1 MAIINQK
8 TGYYGFTTDGLG
20 GPPIDKNGN
29 VERVIFSIVYPNR
42 VNDVDFTISNGVDDW
57 AAMMGDGNIIP
68 IKNPVVLFENRDNTI
83 VQFSLET
90 SYPSNSPCILV
101 YRSDSAWFN
110 VKEISGSRPW
120 KENTVSGHFGF
131 TVEGDGGTS
140 QGNGC
145 VNRLECSVPYPVQ
158 LADVEF
164 TISDDPSHWGA
175 MMGDG
180 SIINLRNPV
189 VMFSNRDS
197 AVVQFTMD
205 TPYPSNSPCV
215 IVYRSPDAWFRVKVV
230 TEEPKFVPV
239 TNIRNVPSTITAGV
253 GVDLSSAVVEPPA
266 ASRQGIIWDIVS
278 GPATVNGD
286 SLLATAQGNIVLK
299 ATIELG
305 TSDTEDYTQDFN
317 ITAAKNKITIVAQPD
332 KLYNATV
339 GEVDH
344 VITINAKSD
353 SGVVSYRWYRNTSP
367 TYNGATAL
375 SGASTSSYRIP
386 TTLAKGD
393 YYFFCE
399 VKSPGAATVNSEICH
414 VHVAVKLTGI
424 EILPRTASLGLR
436 QERQLTVAMIPNEAD
451 TIGVTWASSD
461 PHVIQVDSDGKIM
474 AIASGDAVIT
484 ATTVDGKHKNTLS
497 INVPVF
503 KPVTNITGIMTT
515 ADTGKSY
522 TLSGTVV
529 PEDAT
534 NKLIEWSL
542 LDAGTTGATVV
553 SGVFL
558 AKKEGSATI
567 RAKVKNGFT
576 LTSDYNKD
584 TVIDVNQAFVA
595 VTDVTLLDVPSDIHA
610 DEFLELKCS
619 ILPEYSTSRSAE
631 FSIVTPGATGA
642 KLEGNKLTF
651 TGPGEMTIR
660 VTVLNGV
667 TPTTNFKKDFN
678 ITILPAWVPVTLVTI
693 SPETYDPS
701 AMNGQPI
708 TLVTSVTPDNATRKD
723 VNLRMIDKSEAMAT
737 FDPATNKLQIDPKN
751 MTHEM
756 STGVVM
762 EVKIVDGVGRGVD
775 YVANIAIPV
784 VPLPPPEVYVPVTDV
799 QLNLPNPMRAWYPV
813 LLNRA
818 EVFPWNSNVKDL
830 IWNKWR
836 YQEYMGADSY
846 LYIPDPEDP
855 FNHLGMDPFFD
866 WDVEEPILFPYD
878 PGKTGVSLLMEK
890 GIGPNPGEDF
900 TKKFVLEFL
909 PPFIPVKGVTN
920 IPLRIPCKTKITL
933 SGELETYGGTG
944 YHNPTWDE
952 DIPSKTGIYWRFPDA
967 VQYPNRAGATID
979 GNVIYAARPGTF
991 SIQAHVSDGVQEGVE
1006 WYGKRKKQISYNEIF
1021 TITAV
1026 DEELPYDA
1034 PIVTLKLKNG
1044 SSVKIYKLFDLFNC
1058 CTDEPDS
1065 ATITVGKTTFKK
1077 SDVVEAKFW
1086 DQVPLYGD
1094 DPTIPIENIQIPQT
1108 KVDVNPK
1115 ATGEVLEDFSTVVL
1129 DNEADGCVLNEEEG
1143 SPFNGMW
1150 KLPANTFIKPDGTIV
1165 KCYIDP
1171 NKLYSVL
1178 INDEYATEDNGSGE
1192 YKAGE
1197 TVTISCGSPPTGENA
1212 TFSEWQVISGNVTL
1226 ENSKSPTTTF
1236 TMPAGNVTIRCSWY
1250 YSVEVPPEEFVP
1262 ANFNLRAV
1270 PDFDETILN
1279 SGADAHVDAPFQ
1291 VDPIAIQLSQTSLV
1305 EQLVKYNNGYVAI
1318 PEGYYLSPNG
1328 SIFIPAGNAIGI
1340 EIDIH
1345 GIGYNRNTDDPTNM
1359 IIDIPNGSMLIDGLV
1374 KLPDG
1379 FTFNGEVVES
1389 GSENVDGVLLPK
1401 NTSMIGDGTINII
1414 NFPRCTLS
1422 DISITVS
1429 NGHKYAALYNEY
1441 AGSAIL
1447 MEYGNMYTES
1457 EDGSSRSLFN
1467 VNGDRL
1473 TNFISISA
1481 DTVTITPKT
1490 AATFSKINWSLEH
1503 KSQEPGN
1510 NDVSKLVDIPTKGLM
1525 FVPGSA
1531 WEGAVLTATVTNGV
1545 GWQGQDYVKKFSID
1559 VGDASVIAGKTIT
1572 GINTNYETKL
1582 VFARRRYQFINL
1594 SASLIGL
1601 GVSYSDADQL
1611 QWSFSGN
1618 KSRYTAFSSSYF
1630 GGSDTARGNAAT
1642 LRVGYTETAGTNIE
1656 VKVKAGSVEEVITI
1670 KLVSEFE
1677 EQPAVTSLRNFG
1689 RNFTSLTKIDRIPDV
1704 ITGDDCLRNFLMGCT
1719 SFNQPIEIPEGV
1731 TGTRCLKHFLRG
1743 CTSFN
1748 SLVTIPST
1756 VTGEACLYGFLY
1768 GCTSFNT
1775 AIEIPEGVTGKSC
1788 LERFL
1793 IYCENFNQ
1801 PLDIPDGVSGEG
1813 CLRNFLTEAHHFN
1826 RPLTL
1831 PASLDGE
1838 NNIDMMLRDCNAMI
1852 SPITVSA
1859 EVAERADGNGQTFS
1873 SVYTQSDMISHGLPI
1888 VGTGADILRAKLP
1901 NYPAPP
1907 NRNLI

>member
-20 GPPIDKNGN
+20 GPAIDKNGN

-42 VNDVDFTISNGVDDW
+42 VNDIDFTISNGVDDW
-57 AAMMGDGNIIP
+57 AAQMGDGNIIP

-83 VQFSLET
+83 VQFSLEK

-158 LADVEF
+158 MADVEF

-215 IVYRSPDAWFRVKVV
+215 IVYRSPDAWFRVKVI

-239 TNIRNVPSTITAGV
+239 SNIRNVPSTITAGV

-286 SLLATAQGNIVLK
+286 SLLATAQGNIVMR

-305 TSDTEDYTQDFN
+305 KSDTEDYTQDFN

-399 VKSPGAATVNSEICH
+399 VKSPGATTVNSEICH

-436 QERQLTVAMIPNEAD
+436 QERQLTVAMIPNDAD
-451 TIGVTWASSD
+451 VMGVTWATSD
-461 PHVIQVDSDGKIM
+461 PHIIQVDSDGKIL

-534 NKLIEWSL
+534 NKLIEWSM

-553 SGVFL
+553 NGIFL
-558 AKKEGSATI
+558 AKKEGAATI

-584 TVIDVNQAFVA
+584 TVIDVNQAFVP
-595 VTDVTLLDVPSDIHA
+595 VTNVTLLDVPADIHA

-619 ILPEYSTSRSAE
+619 ISPEDSTSRTAE
-631 FSIVTPGATGA
+631 FSIVTPGSTGA

-651 TGPGEMTIR
+651 TGPGEVTIR

-667 TPTTNFKKDFN
+667 TPTTDFKKDFN

-693 SPETYDPS
+693 SPDTYDPS
-701 AMNGQPI
+701 AMNGQPV
-708 TLVTSVTPDNATRKD
+708 TLVTTVTPDNATRKD
-723 VNLRMIDKSEAMAT
+723 VSLRMIDKSEAMAT
-737 FDPATNKLQIDPKN
+737 FDPGTNKLQIDPKN

-762 EVKIVDGVGRGVD
+762 EVKIIDGVGRGIN
-775 YVANIAIPV
+775 YVANISIPII
-784 VPLPPPEVYVPVTDV
+784 PLPPPEVYVPVTDV
-799 QLNLPNPMRAWYPV
+799 QLKLPNPMRAWYPV

-818 EVFPWNSNVKDL
+818 EVFPWNSNVKNL
-830 IWNKWR
+830 MWSKRR

-846 LYIPDPEDP
+846 LYTPDPEDP
-855 FNHLGMDPFFD
+855 FIHLGMNPFFD
-866 WDVEEPILFPYD
+866 WDVDEPILFPYD
-878 PGKTGVSLLMEK
+878 PGKAGVTLTMEK
-890 GIGPNPGEDF
+890 GLGPNPGEDY
-900 TKKFVLEFL
+900 TQEYILEFL

-952 DIPSKTGIYWRFPDA
+952 DIPSKTGIYWRFPDS
-967 VQYPNRAGATID
+967 VQYPNRAGATIS
-979 GNVIYAARPGTF
+979 GNVIYAERPGTF
-991 SIQAHVSDGVQEGVE
+991 SIQAHVSDAVQEGVE
-1006 WYGKRKKQISYNEIF
+1006 WYGKRQKQISYNEVF

-1026 DEELPYDA
+1026 DEELPYDS

-1044 SSVKIYKLFDLFNC
+1044 SSVKIYKLFDLLNC

-1094 DPTIPIENIQIPQT
+1094 DPTIPVENIQIPQT

-1115 ATGEVLEDFSTVVL
+1115 APEEVLEDFSTVVL
-1129 DNEADGCVLNEEEG
+1129 DNDPDGCVLDEEEG

-1171 NKLYSVL
+1171 NK
-1178 INDEYATEDNGSGE
+1178 EYHVQLLGAYDNGQPTGE
-1192 YKAGE
+1192 GFYKAGE
-1197 TVTISCGSPPTGENA
+1197 IVNIYCGDPSTMGESR
-1212 TFSEWQVISGNVTL
+1212 TFKGWQVNQGKVTL
-1226 ENSKSPTTTF
+1226 DNSDSERTSFIMPAENVSIHCLWENSENQPWAISETQ
-1236 TMPAGNVTIRCSWY
+1236 
-1250 YSVEVPPEEFVP
+1250 
-1262 ANFNLRAV
+1262 RAV
-1270 PDFDETILN
+1270 TNFDETVLN
-1279 SGADAHVDAPFQ
+1279 RGADAHVNAPFR
-1291 VDPIAIQLSQTSLV
+1291 VDPNKLQYRKSLGF
-1305 EQLVKYNNGYVAI
+1305 VKYDNGYVGI
-1318 PEGYYLSPNG
+1318 PEGWYLDRFG
-1328 SIFIPAGNAIGI
+1328 SIIQRGIYAINMLVYTSGLI
-1340 EIDIH
+1340 
-1345 GIGYNRNTDDPTNM
+1345 YNHNTDDP
-1359 IIDIPNGSMLIDGLV
+1359 IIRIDIPIGSTLINGLI

-1379 FTFNGEVVES
+1379 TVFDGKDFHDGES
-1389 GSENVDGVLLPK
+1389 GLPQGVLIPAGSSTRSDGSIDIT
-1401 NTSMIGDGTINII
+1401 NAGSFEIASISIDGSGDQSYTILSNDSGE
-1414 NFPRCTLS
+1414 FTLS
-1422 DISITVS
+1422 S
-1429 NGHKYAALYNEY
+1429 NGVMFNDTGKIWDADGNE
-1441 AGSAIL
+1441 I
-1447 MEYGNMYTES
+1447 
-1457 EDGSSRSLFN
+1457 
-1467 VNGDRL
+1467 V
-1473 TNFISISA
+1473 NFINVSA

-1490 AATFSKINWSLEH
+1490 SATFNKINWSLEH
-1503 KSQEPGN
+1503 KTQEPGN
-1510 NDVSKLVDIPTKGLM
+1510 NDISKLIEVPTKGLLL
-1525 FVPGSA
+1525 VPGSA
-1531 WEGAVLTATVTNGV
+1531 WEGAVLTATVTNGI

-1559 VGDASVIAGKTIT
+1559 IGDASVIAGKTIT
-1572 GINTNYETKL
+1572 GVNTNYETKL

-1594 SASLIGL
+1594 SASLVGL
-1601 GVSYSDADQL
+1601 GVSYSDAEQI

-1618 KSRYTAFSSSYF
+1618 KSRYTTFSNSYF
-1630 GGSDTARGNAAT
+1630 SGSDTAKGNAAT
-1642 LRVGYTETAGTNIE
+1642 LRIGYTETSGTDIK
-1656 VKVKAGSVEEVITI
+1656 VKVKAGSVEEIITI
-1670 KLVSEFE
+1670 KLISEFE

-1704 ITGDDCLRNFLMGCT
+1704 VTGDDCLRNFLMGCT

-1731 TGTRCLKHFLRG
+1731 TGTRCLKHFLRD

-1838 NNIDMMLRDCNAMI
+1838 NNIDMMLRDCNAMV

-1859 EVAERADGNGQTFS
+1859 EVAEKADGNGQTFS

-1888 VGTGADILRAKLP
+1888 VGSGADILRAKLP

>member
-42 VNDVDFTISNGVDDW
+42 VNDIDFTISNGADDW
-57 AAMMGDGNIIP
+57 AAMMGDGSIIP
-68 IKNPVVLFENRDNTI
+68 IRNPVVLFQNRDNTI
-83 VQFSLET
+83 VQFSLDK

-101 YRSDSAWFN
+101 YRSDTAWFN

-131 TVEGDGGTS
+131 TVEGDGGTA

-145 VNRLECSVPYPVQ
+145 VNRLECSIPYPVQ
-158 LADVEF
+158 MADVEF
-164 TISDDPSHWGA
+164 TISEDPSHWGA

-180 SIINLRNPV
+180 SIINLRDPV

-205 TPYPSNSPCV
+205 TAYPSNSPCV
-215 IVYRSPDAWFRVKVV
+215 IVYRSPDAWFRVKVI

-239 TNIRNVPSTITAGV
+239 SNIRNVPSTITAGV
-253 GVDLSSAVVEPPA
+253 GVDLSPAVVEPPA
-266 ASRQGIIWDIVS
+266 ASRQGIIWDVVS

-305 TSDTEDYTQDFN
+305 VSDTEDYTQNFN

-353 SGVVSYRWYRNTSP
+353 SGVISYRWYRNTSP
-367 TYNGATAL
+367 TYNGGTAL

-393 YYFFCE
+393 YYFYCE

-424 EILPRTASLGLR
+424 EILPRTSSLGLR

-451 TIGVTWASSD
+451 VMGVTWASSD
-461 PHVIQVDSDGKIM
+461 PHIIQVDSDGKIM

-529 PEDAT
+529 PADAT

-553 SGVFL
+553 NGIFL
-558 AKKEGSATI
+558 AKKEGAATV

-584 TVIDVNQAFVA
+584 TVIDVNRAFVP
-595 VTDVTLLDVPSDIHA
+595 VTDVTLLDVPTDIHA
-610 DEFLELKCS
+610 DEFLELKCA
-619 ILPEYSTSRSAE
+619 ILPELSTSRSAE

-651 TGPGEMTIR
+651 TGAGEVTIR
-660 VTVLNGV
+660 VTVTNGV
-667 TPTTNFKKDFN
+667 SPTTDFKKDFN
-678 ITILPAWVPVTLVTI
+678 ITILPAWIPVTLVTI

-701 AMNGQPI
+701 SLNGQPV
-708 TLVTSVTPDNATRKD
+708 TLVTTVTPDNATRKD
-723 VNLRMIDKSEAMAT
+723 VNLRMVDRSEALAT
-737 FDPATNKLQIDPKN
+737 FDAGTNKLQIDPKN

-762 EVKIVDGVGRGVD
+762 EVKIVDGVGRGID
-775 YVANIAIPV
+775 YVANISIPI

-799 QLNLPNPMRAWYPV
+799 QLKLPNPMRAWYPV

-818 EVFPWNSNVKDL
+818 EVFPWNSNVKNL
-830 IWNKWR
+830 MWSKRR

-846 LYIPDPEDP
+846 LYTPDPEDP
-855 FNHLGMDPFFD
+855 FIHLGMNPFFD
-866 WDVEEPILFPYD
+866 WDVDEPILFPYD
-878 PGKTGVSLLMEK
+878 PGKAGVTLLMEK
-890 GIGPNPGEDF
+890 GLGPNPGEDY
-900 TKKFVLEFL
+900 TQEYVLEFL

-920 IPLRIPCKTKITL
+920 IPLRIPCKTNITL

-952 DIPSKTGIYWRFPDA
+952 DIPSKTGIYWRFPDS
-967 VQYPNRAGATID
+967 VQYPNRAGATIE

-991 SIQAHVSDGVQEGVE
+991 SIQAHVSDAVQEGVE
-1006 WYGKRKKQISYNEIF
+1006 WYGKRQKQISYNEVF

-1026 DEELPYDA
+1026 DEELPYDS

-1058 CTDEPDS
+1058 CTDAPAS
-1065 ATITVGKTTFKK
+1065 ATITIGKTTFKK

-1094 DPTIPIENIQIPQT
+1094 DPTISVENIQIPQT

-1115 ATGEVLEDFSTVVL
+1115 VPEETLEDFSTVVL
-1129 DNEADGCVLNEEEG
+1129 DNEPDGCVQDVEEG
-1143 SPFNGMW
+1143 SIFKGMW

-1171 NKLYSVL
+1171 NKLYTVQ
-1178 INDEYATEDNGSGE
+1178 INDEYAADGNGAGE

-1197 TVTISCGSPPTGENA
+1197 TVTISCGTPPEGEDS
-1212 TFSEWQVISGNVTL
+1212 TFFEWQVLSGDVTL
-1226 ENSKSPTTTF
+1226 EDPKSPTTTF
-1236 TMPAGNVTIRCSWY
+1236 VMPAGNVIIRCSWNY
-1250 YSVEVPPEEFVP
+1250 AVEVPPEEFVP
-1262 ANFNLRAV
+1262 QTFNLRATA
-1270 PDFDETILN
+1270 DFEETVLN
-1279 SGADAHVDAPFQ
+1279 SGADAHVDAPFK
-1291 VDPIAIQLSQTSLV
+1291 VDPNKLQYRKSLG
-1305 EQLVKYNNGYVAI
+1305 LVKYNNGYVGI
-1318 PEGYYLSPNG
+1318 PEGWYLDTFGALIKSGSRGNDIIIFANGLIQNNDTDNPIIRIDIPIGSTLINGLIKLPDGTVFDGKDFHNGESGLPQGVLIPTG
-1328 SIFIPAGNAIGI
+1328 SITQSDGS
-1340 EIDIH
+1340 
-1345 GIGYNRNTDDPTNM
+1345 
-1359 IIDIPNGSMLIDGLV
+1359 IDIPNAGSFEIANIAIDGTGDQSYTILTS
-1374 KLPDG
+1374 DS
-1379 FTFNGEVVES
+1379 GE
-1389 GSENVDGVLLPK
+1389 
-1401 NTSMIGDGTINII
+1401 
-1414 NFPRCTLS
+1414 FTLS
-1422 DISITVS
+1422 S
-1429 NGHKYAALYNEY
+1429 NGVMFNDAGKIWDADGNEIVNY
-1441 AGSAIL
+1441 I
-1447 MEYGNMYTES
+1447 
-1457 EDGSSRSLFN
+1457 N
-1467 VNGDRL
+1467 V
-1473 TNFISISA
+1473 SA

-1490 AATFSKINWSLEH
+1490 STTFNKISWSLEH
-1503 KSQEPGN
+1503 KTQEPGN
-1510 NDVSKLVDIPTKGLM
+1510 DDISKLIEVPTKGLLL
-1525 FVPGSA
+1525 VPGSA
-1531 WEGAVLTATVTNGV
+1531 WEGAVLTATVTNGI

-1559 VGDASVIAGKTIT
+1559 IGDASVIAGKTIT
-1572 GINTNYETKL
+1572 AINTNYETKL

-1594 SASLIGL
+1594 TASMVGL
-1601 GVSYSDADQL
+1601 GVSYSDAEQL

-1630 GGSDTARGNAAT
+1630 GGSDTAKGNAVS
-1642 LRVGYTETAGTNIE
+1642 LRVGYTETSGTDIK
-1656 VKVKAGSVEEVITI
+1656 VKVKAGSVEEIITI

-1731 TGTRCLKHFLRG
+1731 TGTRCLKHFLRD

-1801 PLDIPDGVSGEG
+1801 PLEIPDGVSGEA

-1831 PASLDGE
+1831 PASLDGV
-1838 NNIDMMLRDCNAMI
+1838 NNIDMMLRDCNAMV
-1852 SPITVSA
+1852 SPITVSV
-1859 EVAERADGNGQTFS
+1859 EVAEKADGNGQTFS

-1888 VGTGADILRAKLP
+1888 VGPGADILKAKLP